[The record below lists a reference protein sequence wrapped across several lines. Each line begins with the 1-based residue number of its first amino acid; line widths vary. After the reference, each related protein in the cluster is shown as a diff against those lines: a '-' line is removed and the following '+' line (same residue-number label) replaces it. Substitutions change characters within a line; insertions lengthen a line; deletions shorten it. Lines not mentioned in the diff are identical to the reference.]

1 MAAKSQ
7 VIPLPALTLG
17 LAGLIP
23 FFVSAVVA
31 WIPNVLSV
39 ALQDNAAVFS
49 SPDLIKQKAILALGT
64 YGAVILSF
72 LGGIRWGNILN
83 NKTQVGRWGPLTL
96 SVLPSL
102 IAWPALLLP
111 AVWMLSLLAAGFVL
125 QYAADIEAV
134 RQKIL
139 PPWFGR
145 LRTVL
150 TSGATVALL
159 IGLLAA
165 AFN

>member
-23 FFVSAVVA
+23 FFICALIACVPSLLGA
-31 WIPNVLSV
+31 
-39 ALQDNAAVFS
+39 ALQGNAAELYN
-49 SPDLIKQKAILALGT
+49 PDFIRQKAVLALGT

-72 LGGIRWGNILN
+72 LGGIRWGNIVN
-83 NKTQVGRWGPLTL
+83 HKAQIHRWGPLTL
-96 SVLPSL
+96 SVVPSL

-139 PPWFGR
+139 PAWFGR
-145 LRTVL
+145 LRTLL
-150 TSGATVALL
+150 TSGATIALL
-159 IGLLAA
+159 TGLLAA
-165 AFN
+165 ALN